1 MLPVPLAG
9 IDRSRECLF
18 EVNQVI
24 FEDLNET
31 QQQMG
36 GHPSSTTSRL
46 NLMRLRDV
54 LALDPRFAVRSG
66 RIFAPSRRYR
76 SRHRSASPR
85 SMPCAASPCSGLSAR
100 MVSFPKIPSA
110 RIGAMRENQ
119 RIILRY

>member
-31 QQQMG
+31 RQQMG

-76 SRHRSASPR
+76 SRHHETTRSSTAAGGARLRR
-85 SMPCAASPCSGLSAR
+85 SEKQQISA
-100 MVSFPKIPSA
+100 FHPSVA
-110 RIGAMRENQ
+110 LAMIAPNC
-119 RIILRY
+119 